1 MNRIVFGGLTWTAAL
16 CAALMPSAANAQVTP
31 GTDTAFDAQVY
42 WPMAG
47 PGEHLA
53 ARSSTISPSGA
64 VGFGLV
70 AGFMRQPLLLR
81 PQGASQSQA
90 AIDWAVTSDFL
101 WNVGIWRRFQVS
113 AAIPVVVAQS
123 GDGSTPVLG
132 RAGAVLTDTALRDLR
147 IEASWAILQRERLVD
162 ATGLGLR
169 LDLGVALPFG
179 DEKGFNSSGGF
190 TFAPT
195 LVADYRLRLLT
206 FTVNAGARL
215 RETRRFADMAVG
227 NTLVAAAAVA
237 VRPSAA
243 SRLNL
248 TVDYHGTFGLAGDDT
263 YKSPSTHEVFFGARY
278 ATDAAHDVELI
289 AGAAVGLGSDA
300 TTPGWRGLLGL
311 SYAPRGN
318 DTDHDGVVDADDR
331 CIEQPEDRDDF
342 EDEDGCPDLD
352 NDNDNVPDAVDRCA
366 NEPEDADNFQDED
379 GCPDDDN
386 DSDGVSD
393 TDDECPLAASGEHP
407 DSSRNGCPTPD
418 TDSDGVL
425 DPDDRCVDT
434 AQGERPDPERPGC
447 PIPDDDRDGV
457 ANRDDA
463 CPTAPAGEHPD
474 RWRPGCA
481 DPDVDRDGV
490 TGDNERCPDQPETIN
505 GVTDSDGC
513 PDQGPELV
521 TWDPTGDAIRFG
533 RPVVIAARSQSVA
546 PATLP
551 LVVQAAQRVRARG
564 NEVGRVFVEVMPGV
578 GAPAAS
584 EATRLAGIVRDVFI
598 AQRVP
603 SRNIVA
609 QAATRPTPQRPR
621 PGVVA
626 RPVVVT
632 PGALIIRIERRP
644 EPCAAPAP
652 AATPAETPAETRAAT
667 PAETRAATPAET
679 PAATPAA
686 ASAPGSATAPATPA
700 H

>member
-1 MNRIVFGGLTWTAAL
+1 MNRIVSRGWSLGVALTATLAPLTAW
-16 CAALMPSAANAQVTP
+16 AQVTP
-31 GTDTAFDAQVY
+31 GTDTNFDAQVY

-47 PGEHLA
+47 PGEHIA

-81 PQGASQSQA
+81 PAGASQASA
-90 AIDWAVTSDFL
+90 AIDWAVTTDFL

-147 IEASWAILQRERLVD
+147 VEASWAILQRERLVD

-179 DEKGFNSSGGF
+179 DEKGFNSAGGF

-195 LVADYRLRLLT
+195 LVADYRLPLLT

-215 RETRRFADMAVG
+215 RETRRFADIAVG
-227 NTLVAAAAVA
+227 NALVAAAAVA
-237 VRPSAA
+237 VRPSRT
-243 SRLNL
+243 SRLN
-248 TVDYHGTFGLAGDDT
+248 VSFDYHGTLGLASDGA
-263 YKSPSTHEVFFGARY
+263 YKSPSTHEVFVGARY
-278 ATDAAHDVELI
+278 ATDAAHDVEVI
-289 AGAAVGLGSDA
+289 AGAAVGFGGDA

-331 CIEQPEDRDDF
+331 CIDSAEDRDDF
-342 EDEDGCPDLD
+342 EDDDGCPDLD
-352 NDNDNVPDAVDRCA
+352 NDNDNVPDTADRCPT
-366 NEPEDADNFQDED
+366 EPEDADNYQDDD

-407 DSSRNGCPTPD
+407 DSGRNGCPTPD

-434 AQGERPDPERPGC
+434 AAGPRPDPDRAGC
-447 PIPDDDRDGV
+447 PTPDDDNDGV
-457 ANRDDA
+457 ANREDA
-463 CPTAPAGEHPD
+463 CPNVPAGDHPD

-490 TGDNERCPDQPETIN
+490 TGDNDRCPDQAETIN
-505 GVTDSDGC
+505 GVTDTDGC
-513 PDQGPELV
+513 PDTGAEVV
-521 TWDPTGDAIRFG
+521 TWDASGDVIRFG
-533 RPVVIAARSQSVA
+533 RPVVLAARAQSLSPLV
-546 PATLP
+546 LP

-578 GAPAAS
+578 GAPAQS
-584 EATRLAGIVRDVFI
+584 EATRLAGVVRDVFI
-598 AQRVP
+598 AQRIP

-609 QAATRPTPQRPR
+609 QAATRPTAQRPQ
-621 PGVVA
+621 PGVAA
-626 RPVVVT
+626 RPVVITV
-632 PGALIIRIERRP
+632 GSLIVRVERRAAP
-644 EPCAAPAP
+644 STPAATTPAATAPAATTPAATTPAATAPAATTPAAAAPAP
-652 AATPAETPAETRAAT
+652 
-667 PAETRAATPAET
+667 
-679 PAATPAA
+679 
-686 ASAPGSATAPATPA
+686 
-700 H
+700 

>member
-1 MNRIVFGGLTWTAAL
+1 MNRIVFGGWSWAVGMSVAL
-16 CAALMPSAANAQVTP
+16 ASSAAHAQVTP
-31 GTDTAFDAQVY
+31 GTDTNFDAQVY

-53 ARSSTISPSGA
+53 VRSSTIAPSGA
-64 VGFGLV
+64 VGFGLI
-70 AGFMRQPLLLR
+70 AGFTRQPLLLR
-81 PQGASQSQA
+81 PAGATQTSA
-90 AIDWAVTSDFL
+90 AIDWAVTTDFL

-132 RAGAVLTDTALRDLR
+132 RAGSTLTDTALRDLR
-147 IEASWAILQRERLVD
+147 VEASWAILQRERLVD

-195 LVADYRLRLLT
+195 FVADYRLSVLT
-206 FTVNAGARL
+206 FTANVGARL
-215 RETRRFADMAVG
+215 RQTRRFADIAVG
-227 NTLVAAAAVA
+227 NTLVAAGAIA
-237 VRPSAA
+237 VRPGRT

-248 TVDYHGTFGLAGDDT
+248 TVDYHGTFGLAGDSN
-263 YKSPSTHEVFFGARY
+263 YKGPSTHEVFFGARY
-278 ATDAAHDVELI
+278 ATDAAHDVELL

-318 DTDHDGVVDADDR
+318 DTDHDGIVDADDR
-331 CIEQPEDRDDF
+331 CIDRPEDRDDF
-342 EDEDGCPDLD
+342 EDDDGCPDDD
-352 NDNDNVPDAVDRCA
+352 NDNDNVADSADRCP

-393 TDDECPLAASGEHP
+393 TDDECPLVASGEHP
-407 DSSRNGCPTPD
+407 DSGRNGCPTPD

-434 AQGERPDPERPGC
+434 AAGAHPDPDRAGC
-447 PIPDDDRDGV
+447 PTPDDDNDGV
-457 ANRDDA
+457 ANREDA
-463 CPTAPAGEHPD
+463 CPNTPAGEHPD

-481 DPDVDRDGV
+481 DPDLDRDGV
-490 TGDNERCPDQPETIN
+490 TGDNDRCPEQAETIN
-505 GVTDSDGC
+505 GVTDTDGC
-513 PDQGPELV
+513 PDTGAEVV
-521 TWDPTGDAIRFG
+521 TWDTTGDAIRFG
-533 RPVVIAARSQSVA
+533 RPVVLAARAQSVS
-546 PATLP
+546 PLTLP
-551 LVVQAAQRVRARG
+551 LVVQAAQRVRGRG
-564 NEVGRVFVEVMPGV
+564 SEVARVFVEVMPGL
-578 GAPAAS
+578 GAPAQA
-584 EATRLAGIVRDVFI
+584 EATRLAGVVRDVFI
-598 AQRVP
+598 AQRIP

-609 QAATRPTPQRPR
+609 QAATRPTPQRPA
-621 PGVVA
+621 PGVA
-626 RPVVVT
+626 PRPVVIVV
-632 PGALIIRIERRP
+632 GALVIRVERRTTP
-644 EPCAAPAP
+644 VAPSAPAAATPSATPAP
-652 AATPAETPAETRAAT
+652 AATPAAP
-667 PAETRAATPAET
+667 T

-686 ASAPGSATAPATPA
+686 TTPAAATPA
-700 H
+700 ATTPAP